1 MDETLKKNLIIY
13 FFFSGLGALLYVIS
27 MKAPPGKPEIGFFFR
42 LITWVVAVGPGVLG
56 AMLGNAIR
64 RWIMPNFVIGGG
76 FFDLLKQRIFWGI
89 GPQAIG
95 MATGLALG
103 AGLVIK
109 IAGY

>member
-27 MKAPPGKPEIGFFFR
+27 MKPEFGFMLR

-64 RWIMPNFVIGGG
+64 RWIMPDFVIGGG
-76 FFDLLKQRIFWGI
+76 FFDLLKQRVFWGI
-89 GPQAIG
+89 GPQAVG
-95 MATGLALG
+95 MAIGLALG